1 MFYFAG
7 LVAVNMQFDAKLL
20 NMQFD
25 AKLLNH
31 HKLFNLNQTVEN
43 YIKTAILY
51 ITLPTGLGFCPDF
64 VLGLTIGLE
73 CGLPKNLTARCQSL
87 TL

>member
-1 MFYFAG
+1 MKEKSRQKGEMFYFAG
-7 LVAVNMQFDAKLL
+7 LNMQFDAKLL

-51 ITLPTGLGFCPDF
+51 TRVGSI
-64 VLGLTIGLE
+64 
-73 CGLPKNLTARCQSL
+73 
-87 TL
+87 